1 MMLLY
6 NISRYIK
13 IFITTAVILLVL
25 TTILPVLLLRWMD
38 PPTSSFMLQRKISA
52 WLDDRKDFNIR
63 YKWTD
68 IDKISRHA
76 LIAVMAAEDQ
86 KFPNHWGFDSESII
100 EALYEKIKGIR
111 VRGASTISQQVAKNL
126 FLWPGKSFIRKG
138 IEAYFTVLIELLW
151 PKRRIIEVY
160 LNIAELG
167 DGVFGIGAASKKFF
181 RKPPI
186 RLRRREC
193 ALLAAVLPNPIRL
206 RVDRPSKYVQSRST
220 MILREMYRLEKL
232 HYLKKLSQ
240 ALGLMGCETQTASVR
255 QQPAA

>member
-1 MMLLY
+1 MLLLY
-6 NISRYIK
+6 NLSRYIK
-13 IFITTAVILLVL
+13 IFVITVIILLVL

-86 KFPNHWGFDSESII
+86 KFPNHRGFDSESII
-100 EALYEKIKGIR
+100 EALYEKTKGIR